1 MNQSDIHI
9 LIVDDT
15 RANLRLLSTILGE
28 AGYTVRPVPDGR
40 LALSAARARP
50 PQLILLDIMMPDLD
64 GYAVCERLKADDRT
78 ADIPVI
84 FVSAKSETLDKVRA
98 FSLGGVDYIT
108 KPFQPAEVLARVET
122 HLRIRGLQLTL
133 AEKNQDLSRTLSEL
147 KATQEQLILREKMA
161 ALGHLIAGVAHEIN
175 TPLGAIRASINNI
188 ANALQSSL
196 QELPWIFQSLSEQKQ
211 ALFLELVQKAVGQGR
226 LLSSREGRKARR
238 ALTRT
243 LETMGVEAPESAA
256 GLLVNMGLTEDIP
269 RFEPLLRDEA
279 SQAILQAGYNIFV
292 QHNNSQNIIQ
302 AGERAAKVVFALKS
316 YARQDGADQPVLT
329 DVTEGMEIVLTLY
342 HNQLKKGIEL
352 HKSFQTAPRIWGYP
366 DALNQVWTN
375 LIHNAIQAMDGQ
387 GTLAL
392 AIQPE
397 AEALRVSVT
406 DSGPGIPPDIRS
418 RIFEPFFTTKA
429 AGEGSGLG
437 LDIVK
442 RIVDRH
448 GGWLDFDSRPGRT
461 TFAVFLPLARKE
473 SLNG

>member
-1 MNQSDIHI
+1 MNPSDINI

-15 RANLRLLSTILGE
+15 HANLRLLSSILGE

-64 GYAVCERLKADDRT
+64 GYAVCQRLKADDRT

-84 FVSAKSETLDKVRA
+84 FVSAKSETIDKVRA

-122 HLRIRGLQLTL
+122 HLRIRGLQLAL

-147 KATQEQLILREKMA
+147 KATQEQLILQEKMA

-188 ANALQSSL
+188 VNALQSSL
-196 QELPWIFQSLSEQKQ
+196 QELPWIFQSLSEGEQTQ
-211 ALFLELVQKAVGQGR
+211 FLELVQKAVGQGR
-226 LLSSREGRKARR
+226 VLSSREGRKARR

-243 LETMGVEAPESAA
+243 LEAMGVESPESAA
-256 GLLVNMGLTEDIP
+256 GLLVNMGLTEDIK
-269 RFEPLLRDEA
+269 RFEGILLHEA
-279 SQAILQAGYNIFV
+279 GQAILQAGYHIFV
-292 QHNNSQNIIQ
+292 QQNNSQNIIQ
-302 AGERAAKVVFALKS
+302 AVKRAAKVVFALRS

-329 DVTEGMEIVLTLY
+329 DVAEGLEIVLTLY
-342 HNQLKKGIEL
+342 HNQLKKGIEVY
-352 HKSFQTAPRIWGYP
+352 KSFQNVPKIWGYP

-392 AIQPE
+392 AIR
-397 AEALRVSVT
+397 AEPDGLRVSVT
-406 DSGPGIPPDIRS
+406 DSGPGIAPDIRS

-448 GGWLDFDSRPGRT
+448 GGRLDLDSQPGRT

-473 SLNG
+473 PLDA